1 MTKFLILLCPYPDSP
16 SRHAPSP
23 GSPKVDEK
31 PTTPMSAESKAFRKC
46 SANLIR
52 GIEDPELLA
61 WELYSDEVIS
71 ESVVDEVSTVG
82 LSSVQRKTRLLSAVR
97 DTIADDPD
105 KFQNLL
111 IVLGNQPSLK
121 GVVDKLKAA
130 FGSHCAVDGRGTEL
144 KGL

>member
-1 MTKFLILLCPYPDSP
+1 MTKFPILLCPHPDSP
-16 SRHAPSP
+16 SLHAPSP
-23 GSPKVDEK
+23 GSPKADEK
-31 PTTPMSAESKAFRKC
+31 PATPMSAESKAFRKC

-52 GIEDPELLA
+52 AIEDPELLA

-111 IVLGNQPSLK
+111 IVLRNQPSLK
-121 GVVDKLKAA
+121 GVADKLKAT
-130 FGSHCAVDGRGTEL
+130 FDSHCAVDGRGIKL

>member
-1 MTKFLILLCPYPDSP
+1 
-16 SRHAPSP
+16 
-23 GSPKVDEK
+23 
-31 PTTPMSAESKAFRKC
+31 MSAESKAFRKC

-111 IVLGNQPSLK
+111 IVLRNQPSLK
-121 GVVDKLKAA
+121 GVADKLKAT
-130 FGSHCAVDGRGTEL
+130 FDSHCAVGGRGIKL